1 MQSIKV
7 KFIEAAKLNS
17 QEQNSKRSVRVLK
30 EDDIE
35 RLRRLEQPSR
45 DDIVRRQTEKTPE
58 GIYILYVVA
67 F

>member
-58 GIYILYVVA
+58 GIYICM
-67 F
+67 